1 MAKTILILLKKGR
14 RKRPISL
21 KFHKRKKVICSDRIH
36 ILFKAIV
43 HPEMEILSSLLTPN
57 LYEFL
62 SFVENKR

>member
-43 HPEMEILSSLLTPN
+43 HPEILSSLLTPN